1 MNTPMI
7 SRAATLL
14 LALVIATSAWSQ
26 PRENAKKDALPDVD
40 LRTSVLAAQ
49 TPQNSPSKTLVDR
62 RTRNMEA
69 FVAGRQT
76 AQPGIRIVPSRHGIP
91 KLMLSDSKALS
102 GASNRDADEIARQF
116 LIDNATAFLF
126 TQSEIGQ
133 MRLDVRDIAPE
144 VTHLVYSQTVNGI
157 EVFQGQI
164 KFTLSK
170 TGEVIQ
176 AGSAEAV
183 PGLNVSAVPRL
194 RADQAELAA
203 RAASRAE
210 TTGKLLRAPEL
221 MIFPLDASTARLAYR
236 FFLEVDSAHLYEIL
250 IDADDGK
257 LLFRHNSYVYA
268 AKGRVWTQAP
278 SQGGSRQL
286 VTFPDAWLP
295 ATGTVTTGNNVDV
308 FLDTN
313 GDDQPDPGTTT
324 ELVNGRPSS
333 GSQVFDFAFG
343 DGTVA
348 LNPRNF
354 KGSSGTNLFYFV
366 NIAHDFYYS
375 LGFTEAAGNY
385 QTDNFGKGGVA
396 GDAVIAEAQNGLS
409 TNNAAFAPT
418 PEGIAPRLRTGLFT
432 RSTTSLTDDLDSDY
446 DGQVV
451 LHEYGHGVSTRLVG
465 GQTNTSCLEQIQS
478 GAMGEGW
485 SDYFAISFFNNPIM
499 GAYITQNA
507 VHGVRRQN
515 YEGYTFT
522 YEDVGNSGYEVHDDG
537 EIWAA
542 TLWDLRKSLGQAITD
557 RLVVDGLKATPCNP
571 SMTDARDAILTAD
584 LATNSGTN
592 RLAMWTVFAKH
603 GLGYSARGIDGPSQT
618 GTVYDAA
625 YDLPQDLQSIKNPS
639 ITSQPLSITTGA
651 GQFYA
656 YTVAASNPNA
666 GTLNFVLTSGPDGM
680 TVSPSGNVTWTT
692 SFTAQRVK
700 ITVTDG
706 KGGKVVHGYLAPVLT
721 RLTTNQPIP
730 ISGASFSAGYAFVDV
745 PAGAP
750 VLQITLRNGTG
761 DADLFITDP
770 DGNIALSARDG
781 NNETQ
786 SFASPKAGRWQV
798 EVDAFIA
805 YAGVS
810 LNAALVT
817 PAPLAANTVVSG
829 LSGVIGSETLY
840 RVTVPPG
847 AVSFR
852 VSTSGGTGDVDLYM
866 KLGSPAL
873 CQIGFLVSSLC
884 DVDASSESVGNVESI
899 TLISPPAGDY
909 YLDLSGFDA
918 FSGVSLTTL
927 VTGAPPEPDLTISAT
942 HSGAAP
948 ASGQTGVVYSLTV
961 TNAGIAATL
970 GPVSVIEQLPAGMT
984 ATAISGTG
992 WHCLLVTLTCA
1003 RADAL
1008 APSASYPP
1016 IAVTVNI
1023 GTSSASSL
1031 TTVATVSGGGDSNT
1045 ANNTAHDFTV
1055 LIAPVITS
1063 VTNAFGDNPVIAP
1076 NTWIKVQGSNLAPSG
1091 DSRIW
1096 VGSDFVNNQLPGQMD
1111 GVAATVNGKKAYLYF
1126 ISATQINI
1134 LTPPDAFSG
1143 SVQVQITNNGVA
1155 SNAVTVPTQAQS
1167 PSFFEAIST
1176 AGVHYV
1182 YGTHAADGSLIGPPS
1197 LFLNASTPV
1206 KPGEKVNLVAN
1217 GFGATDVPVIA
1228 GALAQSGNLP
1238 APFPVVTMGGI
1249 PATVNSAS
1257 LTGLGTFQIQV
1268 TVPNNAPDGDL
1279 LLSATYNGSSTQPNL
1294 MITVQH

>member
-1 MNTPMI
+1 MNTTMI
-7 SRAATLL
+7 SRAPTLL
-14 LALVIATSAWSQ
+14 LAIAVAGPVWSQ
-26 PRENAKKDALPDVD
+26 TRGEAKKGSLPDID
-40 LRTSVLAAQ
+40 LRTPAVTAQ

-62 RTRNMEA
+62 RAGNMEA
-69 FVAGRQT
+69 FVAGRRV
-76 AQPGIRIVPSRHGIP
+76 AQPGLRIVSSRYGIP
-91 KLMLSDSKALS
+91 KLMLSDGKALS
-102 GASNRDADEIARQF
+102 GPSNRDVDEIARNF
-116 LIDNATAFLF
+116 LTDNAGAFSF

-133 MRLDVRDIAPE
+133 MRLDVRDIASE
-144 VTHLVYSQTVNGI
+144 ATHLVYTQTVNGI

-183 PGLNVSAVPRL
+183 PGLNVSTIPRL
-194 RADQAELAA
+194 GPDQAEIAA
-203 RAASRAE
+203 RIASGAE
-210 TTGKLLRAPEL
+210 TAGKLLRAPEL

-236 FFLEVDSAHLYEIL
+236 SFVEVDATQLYEIL
-250 IDADDGK
+250 IDAENGK
-257 LLFRHNSYVYA
+257 LLFRHNAYVYA
-268 AKGRVWTQAP
+268 AKGRVWTQSP
-278 SQGGSRQL
+278 LQGGSRQL

-295 ATGTVTTGNNVDV
+295 VNGTVTTGNNVDV
-308 FLDTN
+308 FLDSN
-313 GDDQPDPGTTT
+313 GDDQPDAGTTS
-324 ELVNGRPSS
+324 ELLNGRPSS
-333 GSQVFDFAFG
+333 ASQVFDFSFG

-354 KGSSGTNLFYFV
+354 KGAAGTNLFYFI

-375 LGFTEAAGNY
+375 LGFTEGAGNF
-385 QTDNFGKGGVA
+385 QTDNFGKGGVG
-396 GDAVIAEAQNGLS
+396 GDAVIAEAQSALM
-409 TNNAAFAPT
+409 TNNAAFAST
-418 PEGIAPRLRTGLFT
+418 PEGIAPRIRMGLFT

-451 LHEYGHGVSTRLVG
+451 IHEYGHGVSTRLVG
-465 GQTNTSCLEQIQS
+465 GQTNTSCLDQIQS

-485 SDYFAISFFNNPIM
+485 SDYFASSYFNNPVL
-499 GAYITQNA
+499 GAYISQNPSR
-507 VHGVRRQN
+507 GSRRQS

-522 YEDVGNSGYEVHDDG
+522 YEDVGNSGYEVHNDG

-542 TLWDLRKSLGQAITD
+542 TLWDLRKTLGQGITD

-584 LATNSGTN
+584 LAINGGTN
-592 RLAMWTVFAKH
+592 RLAIWGVFAKH
-603 GLGYSARGIDGPSQT
+603 GLGFSSRGIDGLPES

-625 YDLPQDLQSIKNPS
+625 YDLPQDLQSVKNPS

-651 GQFYA
+651 GEFYT
-656 YTVAASNPNA
+656 YTIGASNPNA
-666 GTLNFVLTSGPDGM
+666 GTLNFVLTTGPDGM
-680 TVSPSGNVTWTT
+680 TVSPSGTVTWTT

-721 RLTTNQPIP
+721 RLTTNQPIA
-730 ISGASFSAGYAFVDV
+730 ISGASLSAGYAFVDV
-745 PAGAP
+745 PAGVP
-750 VLQITLRNGTG
+750 VLQITLRDGIG
-761 DADLFITDP
+761 DADLIITDP
-770 DGNIALSARDG
+770 DGNFALSARDG

-786 SFASPKAGRWQV
+786 SFASPKAGRWKV

-805 YAGVS
+805 YAGVV
-810 LNAALVT
+810 LNSAVVT

-847 AVSFR
+847 TVSFR

-866 KLGSPAL
+866 KFGSPAL
-873 CQIGFLVSSLC
+873 CQIGLLVSSLC
-884 DVDASSESVGNVESI
+884 NVDAGSESVGNGESI
-899 TLISPPAGDY
+899 TVISPPAGDY
-909 YLDLSGFDA
+909 YIDLSGFDA

-927 VTGAPPEPDLTISAT
+927 LTGAPPMPDLTISAT
-942 HSGAAP
+942 HAGAA
-948 ASGQTGVVYSLTV
+948 AAGQTGVIYSITV
-961 TNAGIAATL
+961 TNAGLAATL
-970 GPVSVIEQLPAGMT
+970 GPVSVVEQLPAGMT
-984 ATAISGTG
+984 ATGMSGAG
-992 WHCLLVTLTCA
+992 WNCLLVTLTCA

-1008 APSASYPP
+1008 APSAGYPP
-1016 IAVTVNI
+1016 ITVTVNI
-1023 GTSSASSL
+1023 GTNNASSL
-1031 TTVATVSGGGDSNT
+1031 MTLATVSGGGDSNT
-1045 ANNTAHDFTV
+1045 ANNTARDFTV

-1076 NTWIKVQGSNLAPSG
+1076 NTWIKVQGSNLAPEG

-1096 VGSDFVNNQLPGQMD
+1096 VGSDFVNNQLPALMD
-1111 GVAATVNGKKAYLYF
+1111 GVSATVNGKKAYLYF

-1134 LTPPDAFSG
+1134 LTPPDALLG
-1143 SVQVQITNNGVA
+1143 SVSVQITNNGVA
-1155 SNAVTVPTQAQS
+1155 SNMVTVPTQPQS

-1182 YGTHAADGSLIGPPS
+1182 YGAHAADGSLVGPIS

-1206 KPGEKVNLVAN
+1206 KPGEKINLVAN
-1217 GFGATDVPVIA
+1217 GFGATDVPVIS
-1228 GALAQSGNLP
+1228 GSLAQTGKLP
-1238 APFPVVTMGGI
+1238 APFPVVKMGGI
-1249 PATVNSAS
+1249 QATVTSAS
-1257 LTGLGTFQIQV
+1257 LTGLGTYEIQL
-1268 TVPNNAPDGDL
+1268 TVPANAPDGDL
-1279 LLSATYNGSSTQPNL
+1279 LLVATYNGSSTQPNL